1 MRGFLLTIFILILLF
16 FSFLAG
22 LGLGFVISGEDGLRV
37 SGERVAVLRIGDII
51 LDSQIYLE
59 SLSTIRKDNSIKAL
73 VLRIDSPGG
82 AVGPSQEIYSEV
94 KLLREKIP
102 VVASMGTVGASG
114 GYYIACAAEKII
126 ANPGTITGS
135 IGVIAHFV
143 NYEQLLNWAKLN
155 VEVVK
160 SGEFKDV
167 GSPLR
172 GMTEP
177 EKKYFQELIDNVHSQ
192 FKLAVSEG
200 RGLDPKEV
208 DQIADGRVFTGEQ
221 AKNLK
226 LIDELGTIS
235 DAIRLAGNMSGI
247 GKEPDVVYFPKSKT
261 RLFDLLFSNFK
272 TLGLSDFPTKERFG
286 LFYLVDIIR

>member
-1 MRGFLLTIFILILLF
+1 MRGFLRTIFFILILF
-16 FSFLAG
+16 FTFITG
-22 LGLGFVISGEDGLRV
+22 IGLGFVISGEDGFGV
-37 SGERVAVLRIGDII
+37 SGERVAVLRIDGII

-59 SLSTIRKDNSIKAL
+59 SLSAIKKNKSIKAL

-94 KLLREKIP
+94 KLLREKMP
-102 VVASMGTVGASG
+102 VLASIGAVGASG
-114 GYYIACAAEKII
+114 GYYIACAAEKIL

-135 IGVIAHFV
+135 IGVIAQFV
-143 NYEQLLNWAKLN
+143 NYEQLLQWAKLD
-155 VEVVK
+155 VEVIK
-160 SGEFKDV
+160 SGEFKDL

-172 GMTEP
+172 EMTEL
-177 EKKYFQELIDNVHSQ
+177 EKNYFQELIDNVHSQ

-200 RGLDPKEV
+200 RGIGPEEV

-221 AKNLK
+221 AKELK

-235 DAIRLAGNMSGI
+235 DAIRLAGNVSGI
-247 GKEPDVVYFPKSKT
+247 GKEPDVVYYPKSKT
-261 RLFDLLFSNFK
+261 RFFDLLFSNFK
-272 TLGLSDFPTKERFG
+272 THALSGFPVKERFG

>member
-1 MRGFLLTIFILILLF
+1 MRGFLLTIFILVLLF
-16 FSFLAG
+16 FTFLAG
-22 LGLGFVISGEDGLRV
+22 LGLGFVISGDDGFRV

-59 SLSTIRKDNSIKAL
+59 SLSTIRKDKSIKAL

-94 KLLREKIP
+94 KLLREKMP
-102 VVASMGTVGASG
+102 VVASMGAVGASG
-114 GYYIACAAEKII
+114 GYYIACAAEKIL

-155 VEVVK
+155 VEVIK
-160 SGEFKDV
+160 SGQFKDV
-167 GSPLR
+167 GSPFR

-177 EKKYFQELIDNVHSQ
+177 ERKYFQELIDNVHSQ

-200 RGLDPKEV
+200 RGIDPKEV

-261 RLFDLLFSNFK
+261 RFFDLLFSNFK
-272 TLGLSDFPTKERFG
+272 SLGLSSFPIKERFG